1 MPKSLGAELSEALE
15 NISTM
20 MIRAKGADQKK
31 LSELT
36 HRISGDLRELVD
48 KQVVKA
54 LPEYKRATLALEQ
67 ANDEAEEALKDI
79 NKIAAAIKELSSAID
94 AVSKLAAL
102 AA

>member
-20 MIRAKGADQKK
+20 MIRAKEADQKK
-31 LSELT
+31 LCDLT

-54 LPEYKRATLALEQ
+54 LPEYKHATLALEQ